1 MLIGMAF
8 ALVAM
13 VFNSVAAILQ
23 ADAAGQARR
32 TRSIMTRPR
41 FLAGLGMDA
50 LAWTCTVLALGYLPV
65 FAVQAT
71 LAGSIAMTA
80 LYARYYKNEWLRP
93 VHRLAIGASVVGLV
107 LVASSAGGD
116 RVAPRAGETSTVL
129 ILVGALVAL
138 LLVSVGLRRVSRPWP
153 SAIVAGLG
161 LGGGA
166 VAVRAMHVAGENI
179 LVGLLTEPLVYVL
192 IGMWATGLYNY
203 ARALSLG
210 DLSTVTA
217 LFMVTEVV
225 VPGIVGIALL
235 GDTIRDGWYVP
246 MILGLLLAVY
256 GVSILAR
263 RKSERRTPAR
273 VV

>member
-1 MLIGMAF
+1 MAF

-23 ADAAGQARR
+23 ADAAGQVLR
-32 TRSIMTRPR
+32 TRAILARPR

-50 LAWTCTVLALGYLPV
+50 LAWTCTVVALRHLPV

-80 LYARYYKNEWLRP
+80 LYARFYKHEWLRP
-93 VHRLAIGASVVGLV
+93 VHRLAICASILGLV
-107 LVASSAGGD
+107 LVASSAGDD
-116 RVAPRAGETSTVL
+116 RVPPRAGEDSTVL

-138 LLVSVGLRRVSRPWP
+138 LLITVGLRRVHRPWP

-166 VAVRAMHVAGENI
+166 VAVRAMHLSEGNV

-203 ARALSLG
+203 ARALRLG
-210 DLSTVTA
+210 DVSTVTA
-217 LFMVTEVV
+217 LFMVTEVI
-225 VPGIVGIALL
+225 VPGIVGIVLL

-246 MILGLLLAVY
+246 MVLGLLLAVY

-263 RKSERRTPAR
+263 RTSERRTPAR
-273 VV
+273 VS

>member
-1 MLIGMAF
+1 MLIGLLF
-8 ALVAM
+8 ASVAM

-23 ADAAGQARR
+23 ADAAGQVRR
-32 TRSIMTRPR
+32 TRAILARPR

-50 LAWTCTVLALGYLPV
+50 LAWSCTVVALRHLPV
-65 FAVQAT
+65 FAVQAM

-93 VHRLAIGASVVGLV
+93 VHRMAIVASILGLI

-116 RVAPRAGETSTVL
+116 RVPPRAGATSTAI
-129 ILVGALVAL
+129 ILAAALVT
-138 LLVSVGLRRVSRPWP
+138 LLVLTVVLRKVSRPWP

-166 VAVRAMHVAGENI
+166 VAVRAMHLSGDNI
-179 LVGLLTEPLVYVL
+179 LIGLLTEPLVYVL

-203 ARALSLG
+203 ARALRLG
-210 DLSTVTA
+210 DVSTVTA

-235 GDTIRDGWYVP
+235 GDTVRDGWIIP
-246 MILGLLLAVY
+246 MIVGLLLAVY

-263 RKSERRTPAR
+263 RRAERRTRRR
-273 VV
+273 VI

>member
-1 MLIGMAF
+1 MAF

-32 TRSIMTRPR
+32 TRAILARPR
-41 FLAGLGMDA
+41 FIAGLGMDL

-80 LYARYYKNEWLRP
+80 LYARFYKDEWLRP
-93 VHRLAIGASVVGLV
+93 VHRMGIVASILGLI
-107 LVASSAGGD
+107 LVASSAGED
-116 RVAPRAGETSTVL
+116 RVAPRTGEGGTALVL
-129 ILVGALVAL
+129 LGALAAL
-138 LLVSVGLRRVSRPWP
+138 LLISVALRKVSRPWP

-166 VAVRAMHVAGENI
+166 VAVRAMHVSEGNVF
-179 LVGLLTEPLVYVL
+179 VGLLTEPLVYVL

-203 ARALSLG
+203 ARALRLG
-210 DLSTVTA
+210 DVSTVTA

-246 MILGLLLAVY
+246 MVLGLLLAVY

-263 RKSERRTPAR
+263 RKSEKRTPAR
-273 VV
+273 VH